1 MATQEQHP
9 PPMDPDSSEAD
20 AKQLELAR
28 EQGKSYRKAL
38 EYMAEE
44 VAHDGGMQPA
54 GEYLVGYA
62 VEEAEG
68 MYMWE
73 DGKLDWHDPEDENLH
88 VEIAV
93 CDASDGR
100 FVPGCTVTGTLIDP
114 DGNEVGTHE
123 HELLWHP
130 MIYHYGR
137 NWEVP
142 ADGDYTL
149 KVRIDP
155 PTFMRHDEI
164 NGCRFKEPVETT
176 FKGVKVERG
185 QD

>member
-1 MATQEQHP
+1 MATDQQSP
-9 PPMDPDSSEAD
+9 PPMDPETSEAD

-28 EQGKSYRKAL
+28 EQGAAYRKAL

-54 GEYLVGYA
+54 DQYIIGYA
-62 VEEAEG
+62 IEEAEG
-68 MYMWE
+68 MYMWA
-73 DGKLDWHDPEDENLH
+73 DGKLVWHDPEEENLH

-100 FVPGCTVTGTLIDP
+100 FVPGLTVTGTLIDP

-123 HELLWHP
+123 HPLLWHP

-137 NWEVP
+137 NWKVP
-142 ADGDYTL
+142 ADGTYTL
-149 KVRIDP
+149 KVRVDP
-155 PTFMRHDEI
+155 PTFMRHDEV
-164 NGCRFKEPVETT
+164 NGRRFEETIETVFKSVE
-176 FKGVKVERG
+176 VERG

>member
-1 MATQEQHP
+1 
-9 PPMDPDSSEAD
+9 MDPSSSEAD
-20 AKQLELAR
+20 EKQLELAR
-28 EQGKSYRKAL
+28 KQGETYREAL
-38 EYMAEE
+38 DYMAQE
-44 VAHDGGMQPA
+44 VAHDGGTKTADQ
-54 GEYLVGYA
+54 YLVGYA

-73 DGKLDWHDPEDENLH
+73 GDGLVWHDPEDENVH

-100 FVPGCTVTGTLIDP
+100 FVPGLTVTGTLIDP

-137 NWEVP
+137 NWTVP
-142 ADGDYTL
+142 TDGEYTL
-149 KVRIDP
+149 KVHIDP

-164 NGCRFKEPVETT
+164 NGCRWTEPVDVE
-176 FKGVKVERG
+176 FQGVKVERG

>member
-1 MATQEQHP
+1 VATEQTHK
-9 PPMDPDSSEAD
+9 PPMDPSSSEAD

-28 EQGKSYRKAL
+28 EQGAAYRKAL
-38 EYMAEE
+38 DHMAEE
-44 VAHDGGMQPA
+44 VAHDGGTQPA
-54 GEYLVGYA
+54 GEYLIGYA

-68 MYMWE
+68 MYMWK
-73 DGKLDWHDPEDENLH
+73 DGELVWEDPEEENLH

-100 FVPGCTVTGTLIDP
+100 FVPGCTVTVTLVDP
-114 DGNEVGTHE
+114 DGEEVGTHE
-123 HELLWHP
+123 LPMLWHP

-137 NWEVP
+137 NWKVP
-142 ADGDYTL
+142 ADGTYTM
-149 KVRIDP
+149 KVRVDP

-164 NGCRFKEPVETT
+164 NGCRFKEPIETT
-176 FKGVKVERG
+176 FKGVSIERG

>member
-1 MATQEQHP
+1 MATQQQNP
-9 PPMDPDSSEAD
+9 PPMDPTSSEAD
-20 AKQLELAR
+20 ATQLDLAR
-28 EQGKSYRKAL
+28 EQGRAYRKAL
-38 EYMAEE
+38 DHMVEN

-54 GEYLVGYA
+54 DQYLVAYA
-62 VEEAEG
+62 IEEAEG
-68 MYMWE
+68 MFMWE
-73 DGKLDWHDPEDENLH
+73 DGGLVWHDPEEDNLH

-100 FVPGCTVTGTLIDP
+100 FIPELTVTATLIGP
-114 DGNEVGTHE
+114 DGEEVGTHR

-130 MIYHYGR
+130 MMLHYGR
-137 NWEVP
+137 NWKVP
-142 ADGDYTL
+142 ADGTYTL
-149 KVRIDP
+149 KVHVDP

-164 NGCRFKEPVETT
+164 NGRRFEHPVETT

>member
-1 MATQEQHP
+1 MATQK
-9 PPMDPDSSEAD
+9 PPMDPSTSEAD

-28 EQGKSYRKAL
+28 EQGGAYRKAL
-38 EYMAEE
+38 DHMAQE
-44 VAHDGGMQPA
+44 VAHDGGTQTA
-54 GEYLVGYA
+54 GEYLIGYA
-62 VEEAEG
+62 IEEAEG
-68 MYMWE
+68 MYMWK
-73 DGKLDWHDPEDENLH
+73 DGELVWQEPEDENLH

-100 FVPGCTVTGTLIDP
+100 FVPGCSVTGTLIDP

-130 MIYHYGR
+130 MLYHYGR

-142 ADGDYTL
+142 ADGLYTL
-149 KVRIDP
+149 KVRVEP

-164 NGCRFKEPVETT
+164 NGKRFAAAVETEFT
-176 FKGVKVERG
+176 GVKVERG